1 MMPSSLG
8 GGSGSAKHHQQLM
21 QSASMLPS
29 PYSFLP
35 SVFANAQLDMPL
47 FRPPESSLGAM
58 YLSQLAAAAA
68 MSQGQNG
75 TDASNT
81 NEQQEE
87 AVGENNKT
95 EMAASTSSDVATSS
109 YGAESPSSPKPF
121 GTLEREMELPDEQNS
136 ADDNVALS
144 PTKVSTDDIVMA
156 ENENLQP
163 SSASDLQQ
171 LDLSKWISDFFPG
184 LPNNVSA
191 LNMAAL
197 TQRMPSMLEQMQFMN
212 QYFSPGSVE
221 DSLRVLAAL
230 GSTNGSAGTVPST
243 NCSPGSIL
251 NSPFASSAGHSKDTY
266 CEICDKNF
274 CNRYFLRTHKWKKHG
289 IPFPGKNSPSECNV
303 TSLASPTTS
312 QNLPLDLPTT
322 SSGMNLS
329 PAEFIAALC
338 NQNVLEASQISPK
351 TTPSQPTSVIVN
363 CLSNAA
369 DSSPTKRA
377 RTTDEGSKEDDD
389 SLNAPRSES
398 VRVDEEALANVASQL
413 PNTGD
418 LFAMIARQAQ
428 ENAIAQELLSSL
440 KAEGIQVQQQ
450 SSPSK
455 QHSSNSKE
463 ACEMCGQECESR
475 ATLQH
480 HLLLQHNIL
489 NSFLSSF
496 NLLSPLGQ
504 LQPQQQSQKQQN
516 NQSND
521 ADRTR
526 SSTVVPGVVTS
537 PISVS
542 RQPKKQYTTT
552 GKNYCDVCNKEV
564 CNKYFLRTHMLKMHG
579 IVIDEHKTIIANIDT
594 LEKEKSGTI
603 AFRCDICNTNVGQ
616 TRESLKHHKQEVH
629 NVVSLPTSR
638 GHRGSLSSTSS
649 ITSTSTLS
657 QALRTT
663 DQSGNLNEKEIP
675 IFRSDYSFELFFA
688 TAIACALPYLLKR
701 YSARFL
707 EDLKIAFER
716 AFALQT
722 NLVGQLRCPLCDI
735 RTVGVVAMQK
745 HLSEKHKM
753 DMGLES
759 LESFLKDAYEI
770 KTGQSAATLGGSLA
784 VNLHQQMTTERNE
797 FTCTHCGDIFSD
809 QIQFQL
815 HMIHNHPMV
824 IRSPE
829 ETGCATVT
837 AHNVEPLCKRY
848 SFQSSSIAD
857 SWAESEIKPEN
868 RSIEDAEESEVL
880 EAKRNDQHQVA
891 PQKVRK
897 LFDCPISWC
906 SRQYRDPVILGKHVR
921 IVHQWRLKFSSKNG
935 KDKSHGV
942 IAPRKLWKKRY
953 ICLFEG
959 CKYRFWSRDDCKRH
973 LSCHIGNETNKTG
986 SKEVVENGTTEN
998 GRRQDLIKLV
1008 GMREGKVMLRVENGD
1023 NRTDQEHGCALG
1035 SPDLDVMPEGHG
1047 QLSGNKKPYTVQ
1059 TFLIREQTSQSSSST
1074 NGAASSTSVVF
1085 DEMVAHLPVRNTVQ
1099 EMVRVNVE
1107 LVPASLQVSP
1117 ILHL

>member
-1 MMPSSLG
+1 MMMPSSLG

-29 PYSFLP
+29 PYNFLP
-35 SVFANAQLDMPL
+35 SVFANAQLDIPL
-47 FRPPESSLGAM
+47 FRPPESNLGAM

-68 MSQGQNG
+68 LNQGQNS
-75 TDASNT
+75 SNGNTT
-81 NEQQEE
+81 NEQEE
-87 AVGENNKT
+87 TVGENNKA
-95 EMAASTSSDVATSS
+95 EVAASTSSEVATSPCD
-109 YGAESPSSPKPF
+109 AESPLSPKPF
-121 GTLEREMELPDEQNS
+121 GAVDREMESTNEQDPV
-136 ADDNVALS
+136 DDAALS
-144 PTKVSTDDIVMA
+144 SPKVNTEDIA
-156 ENENLQP
+156 LTENENLQP
-163 SSASDLQQ
+163 PSTTELQQ

-197 TQRMPSMLEQMQFMN
+197 TQRMPPMLEQMQLMN

-230 GSTNGSAGTVPST
+230 GSTNGSAGTVPSA

-303 TSLASPTTS
+303 TSLASPSVS

-322 SSGMNLS
+322 STGMNLS

-338 NQNVLEASQISPK
+338 NQNVLEASQISPSK
-351 TTPSQPTSVIVN
+351 TTSSQPTSVIVN
-363 CLSNAA
+363 CLSSA

-377 RTTDEGSKEDDD
+377 RTIEEGSKDDD
-389 SLNAPRSES
+389 ELLGGARSES
-398 VRVDEEALANVASQL
+398 VRIDEEALASVASQL

-428 ENAIAQELLSSL
+428 ENAIAQELLSSF
-440 KAEGIQVQQQ
+440 KGDGMQVQQQ
-450 SSPSK
+450 SSPSR
-455 QHSSNSKE
+455 HSSANKE

-489 NSFLSSF
+489 NSFLNSF
-496 NLLSPLGQ
+496 NLLSPMGQ

-516 NQSND
+516 NQSID
-521 ADRTR
+521 ADRPR
-526 SSTVVPGVVTS
+526 NSAIAPGMVTS
-537 PISVS
+537 PINVS

-616 TRESLKHHKQEVH
+616 TRESLKQHKQEVH

-657 QALRTT
+657 QALKTS
-663 DQSGNLNEKEIP
+663 DQSGNNI
-675 IFRSDYSFELFFA
+675 D
-688 TAIACALPYLLKR
+688 
-701 YSARFL
+701 
-707 EDLKIAFER
+707 
-716 AFALQT
+716 
-722 NLVGQLRCPLCDI
+722 QLRCPLCDI
-735 RTVGVVAMQK
+735 RTAGVVAMQK
-745 HLSEKHKM
+745 HLSEKHRM

-759 LESFLKDAYEI
+759 LEGFLKDAYDI
-770 KTGQSAATLGGSLA
+770 KSGQSAATLGGSLTA
-784 VNLHQQMTTERNE
+784 NLQQQERGE
-797 FTCTHCGDIFSD
+797 FTCVHCADIFSD

-815 HMIHNHPMV
+815 HMVHNHPLV
-824 IRSPE
+824 IRSPD
-829 ETGCATVT
+829 ETGSPAVTV
-837 AHNVEPLCKRY
+837 HGMEPLCTQY
-848 SFQSSSIAD
+848 SFQSSSMAD
-857 SWAESEIKPEN
+857 SWVDSERKLSN
-868 RSIEDAEESEVL
+868 RSAGSMREGETLGDEHGVT
-880 EAKRNDQHQVA
+880 H
-891 PQKVRK
+891 KVDK
-897 LFDCPISWC
+897 FFDCPISWC
-906 SRQYRDPVILGKHVR
+906 SRRYRNPVILSKHVSV
-921 IVHQWRLKFSSKNG
+921 VHQWRLKFSPKNG
-935 KDKSHGV
+935 KNKSRDV
-942 IAPRKLWKKRY
+942 IVSRKLWKKRY
-953 ICLFEG
+953 VCLFEG
-959 CKYRFWSRDDCKRH
+959 CKYRFWSRDDCEKH
-973 LSCHIGNETNKTG
+973 LLCHIGNQTNNKTKSKGPVVNG
-986 SKEVVENGTTEN
+986 STEN
-998 GRRQDLIKLV
+998 GRSQDVSKLFGV
-1008 GMREGKVMLRVENGD
+1008 REGKIMLNMKNGN
-1023 NRTDQEHGCALG
+1023 NREEHERNTYTPNSL
-1035 SPDLDVMPEGHG
+1035 DLDMMPEGHG
-1047 QLSGNKKPYTVQ
+1047 QLSTNKKPYTVQ
-1059 TFLIREQTSQSSSST
+1059 TFLVREQISQSSSSANSAT
-1074 NGAASSTSVVF
+1074 AAVGVVF

-1107 LVPASLQVSP
+1107 LVPAPLQISP

>member
-1 MMPSSLG
+1 MMMPSSL
-8 GGSGSAKHHQQLM
+8 SGDSENAKHHQQLV

-35 SVFANAQLDMPL
+35 SVFGNAQLDMPL
-47 FRPPESSLGAM
+47 FRPPESNLGVM

-68 MSQGQNG
+68 LNQGQNG
-75 TDASNT
+75 SNGSTT

-87 AVGENNKT
+87 TIGENNRT
-95 EMAASTSSDVATSS
+95 EVTASTSSEIATSS
-109 YGAESPSSPKPF
+109 CGAESPLSPKPF
-121 GTLEREMELPDEQNS
+121 GTVEREVKFANERNS
-136 ADDNVALS
+136 VDNAALS
-144 PTKVSTDDIVMA
+144 PTKVSTEDMVVA

-163 SSASDLQQ
+163 SSASELQQ

-197 TQRMPSMLEQMQFMN
+197 TQRMPPMLEQMQLMN

-230 GSTNGSAGTVPST
+230 GNTNGSAGTVPSA

-289 IPFPGKNSPSECNV
+289 IPFPGKYSPFECNV
-303 TSLASPTTS
+303 TSLASPTVS
-312 QNLPLDLPTT
+312 QNLSLDLPTT
-322 SSGMNLS
+322 STGMNLS
-329 PAEFIAALC
+329 PAELIAALC
-338 NQNVLEASQISPK
+338 NQNVLEASQISPSK
-351 TTPSQPTSVIVN
+351 TTLSQPTSVIVN
-363 CLSNAA
+363 CLSST
-369 DSSPTKRA
+369 DSSPIKRA
-377 RTTDEGSKEDDD
+377 RMTDEGNKEDELVGAVRSD
-389 SLNAPRSES
+389 S
-398 VRVDEEALANVASQL
+398 VKIDEEALASVASQL

-440 KAEGIQVQQQ
+440 KAEGIQAQQQ
-450 SSPSK
+450 SSPLK
-455 QHSSNSKE
+455 HSSANKE

-489 NSFLSSF
+489 NSFLNSF

-504 LQPQQQSQKQQN
+504 LQSQQQSQKQQN
-516 NQSND
+516 NQGND

-526 SSTVVPGVVTS
+526 NSMAVPGMVTS

-579 IVIDEHKTIIANIDT
+579 IVIDEHKTVIANIDT

-616 TRESLKHHKQEVH
+616 TRESLKQHKQEIH

-657 QALRTT
+657 QSLKIA
-663 DQSGNLNEKEIP
+663 DQSGNHIDKIDRGGREANV
-675 IFRSDYSFELFFA
+675 
-688 TAIACALPYLLKR
+688 ACAVAVAGVCIVYSGR

-722 NLVGQLRCPLCDI
+722 NLIGQLRCPLCDG
-735 RTVGVVAMQK
+735 RTIGVVAMQK

-753 DMGLES
+753 DMNVGALEG
-759 LESFLKDAYEI
+759 FLKDAYEI
-770 KTGQSAATLGGSLA
+770 KTGQSAATLSGSLA
-784 VNLHQQMTTERNE
+784 TDLQQQMTTERDE
-797 FTCTHCGDIFSD
+797 FTCTHCADIFND

-815 HMIHNHPMV
+815 HMIHNHPLV

-829 ETGCATVT
+829 ETGSAAITT
-837 AHNVEPLCKRY
+837 HNMDPLCMQY
-848 SFQSSSIAD
+848 SLQSSSMAD
-857 SWAESEIKPEN
+857 SWTDSEEKPTN
-868 RSIEDAEESEVL
+868 KSIEDMKEDEDDE
-880 EAKRNDQHQVA
+880 RQVA
-891 PQKVRK
+891 SQKFRK
-897 LFDCPISWC
+897 FFDCPISWC
-906 SRQYRDPVILGKHVR
+906 SRRYRNPIIMSKHVS
-921 IVHQWRLKFSSKNG
+921 IVHQWRLKFSAKNG
-935 KDKSHGV
+935 KNKSRGI

-959 CKYRFWSRDDCKRH
+959 CKYRFWSRTDCERH
-973 LSCHIGNETNKTG
+973 LLCHVGKAV
-986 SKEVVENGTTEN
+986 SKESVVNGATEN
-998 GRRQDLIKLV
+998 GRNQDINKLIGV
-1008 GMREGKVMLRVENGD
+1008 REGRIMVNVKND
-1023 NRTDQEHGCALG
+1023 NNRKEQERNTHTPN
-1035 SPDLDVMPEGHG
+1035 SPDSDAMPEGHG
-1047 QLSGNKKPYTVQ
+1047 QSSGSRKPYTVQ
-1059 TFLIREQTSQSSSST
+1059 TFLVREQAFQPSSSA
-1074 NGAASSTSVVF
+1074 NGATTGVGVVF
-1085 DEMVAHLPVRNTVQ
+1085 DEMVAHLPVRNTVK

-1107 LVPASLQVSP
+1107 LIPASLQVSP

>member
-1 MMPSSLG
+1 MMMPSSLG

-29 PYSFLP
+29 PYNFLP
-35 SVFANAQLDMPL
+35 SVFANAQLDIPL
-47 FRPPESSLGAM
+47 FRPPESNLGAM

-68 MSQGQNG
+68 LNQGQN
-75 TDASNT
+75 SNNGSTT
-81 NEQQEE
+81 NEQEE
-87 AVGENNKT
+87 TVGENNKAEVT
-95 EMAASTSSDVATSS
+95 ASTSSEVATSPCD
-109 YGAESPSSPKPF
+109 AESPLSPKPF
-121 GTLEREMELPDEQNS
+121 GTVDREMESTNEQDS
-136 ADDNVALS
+136 VDDAALS
-144 PTKVSTDDIVMA
+144 SPKVNTEDITLT

-163 SSASDLQQ
+163 PSASELQQ

-197 TQRMPSMLEQMQFMN
+197 TQRMPTMLEQMQLMN

-230 GSTNGSAGTVPST
+230 GSTNGSAGMVPSA

-303 TSLASPTTS
+303 TSLASPSVS

-322 SSGMNLS
+322 STGMNIS

-338 NQNVLEASQISPK
+338 NQNVLEASQISPSK
-351 TTPSQPTSVIVN
+351 TTSSQPTSVIVN
-363 CLSNAA
+363 CLSSA
-369 DSSPTKRA
+369 DSSPSKRA
-377 RTTDEGSKEDDD
+377 RVNEEGSNDDE
-389 SLNAPRSES
+389 LLGGARSES
-398 VRVDEEALANVASQL
+398 VRIDEEALASVASQL

-428 ENAIAQELLSSL
+428 ENAIAQELLSSF
-440 KAEGIQVQQQ
+440 KGDGIHAQQQ
-450 SSPSK
+450 SSPSR
-455 QHSSNSKE
+455 HSSANKE

-489 NSFLSSF
+489 NSFLNSF
-496 NLLSPLGQ
+496 NLLSPMGQ

-516 NQSND
+516 NQSID
-521 ADRTR
+521 ADRPR
-526 SSTVVPGVVTS
+526 NSAIAPGMVTS

-616 TRESLKHHKQEVH
+616 TRESLKQHKQEVH

-657 QALRTT
+657 QALKTS
-663 DQSGNLNEKEIP
+663 DQSGNNI
-675 IFRSDYSFELFFA
+675 D
-688 TAIACALPYLLKR
+688 
-701 YSARFL
+701 
-707 EDLKIAFER
+707 
-716 AFALQT
+716 
-722 NLVGQLRCPLCDI
+722 QLRCPFCDI
-735 RTVGVVAMQK
+735 RTAGVVAMQK
-745 HLSEKHKM
+745 HLSEKHRM

-759 LESFLKDAYEI
+759 LEGFLKDAYDI
-770 KTGQSAATLGGSLA
+770 KIGQSAATLVGSLTT
-784 VNLHQQMTTERNE
+784 NLQQQERGE
-797 FTCTHCGDIFSD
+797 FTCLHCADIFSD

-815 HMIHNHPMV
+815 HMIHNHPLV
-824 IRSPE
+824 IRSPD
-829 ETGCATVT
+829 ETGSPAVTV
-837 AHNVEPLCKRY
+837 HGMEQLCTQY
-848 SFQSSSIAD
+848 SFQSSSMAD
-857 SWAESEIKPEN
+857 SWVDSERKIANRSAESIREDEILGDEHG
-868 RSIEDAEESEVL
+868 VT
-880 EAKRNDQHQVA
+880 H
-891 PQKVRK
+891 KVEK
-897 LFDCPISWC
+897 FFDCPISWC
-906 SRQYRDPVILGKHVR
+906 SRRYRNPVILSKHISV
-921 IVHQWRLKFSSKNG
+921 VHQWRLKFSPKNG
-935 KDKSHGV
+935 KNKSRDV
-942 IAPRKLWKKRY
+942 IVSRKLWKKRY

-959 CKYRFWSRDDCKRH
+959 CKYRFWSRDNCEKH
-973 LSCHIGNETNKTG
+973 LLCHIANQTNNKTKSKGQVVNG
-986 SKEVVENGTTEN
+986 STEN
-998 GRRQDLIKLV
+998 GRSQDVSKLF
-1008 GMREGKVMLRVENGD
+1008 GMRKGKILLNIKNG
-1023 NRTDQEHGCALG
+1023 NREEHERNTYTPNSL
-1035 SPDLDVMPEGHG
+1035 DLDVMPEGHG
-1047 QLSGNKKPYTVQ
+1047 QLSTNKKPYTVQ
-1059 TFLIREQTSQSSSST
+1059 TFLVREQISQSSSST
-1074 NGAASSTSVVF
+1074 NSATAAVGVVF

-1107 LVPASLQVSP
+1107 LVPAPLQISP

>member
-1 MMPSSLG
+1 MPSSLG
-8 GGSGSAKHHQQLM
+8 GGNGSAKHQQQLM
-21 QSASMLPS
+21 QSASMLSS

-35 SVFANAQLDMPL
+35 SVFANAQLDMP
-47 FRPPESSLGAM
+47 FIRPHETNLGAM

-68 MSQGQNG
+68 LNQGQNV
-75 TDASNT
+75 SNGSAT
-81 NEQQEE
+81 NESQEE
-87 AVGENNKT
+87 ATGGESNKV
-95 EMAASTSSDVATSS
+95 EMAASISSEVATSS
-109 YGAESPSSPKPF
+109 CGAESPLSPRPF
-121 GTLEREMELPDEQNS
+121 GTAEREMESSNERNS
-136 ADDNVALS
+136 VDNAGALS
-144 PTKVSTDDIVMA
+144 PTKVNTEDMALA

-163 SSASDLQQ
+163 SSASELQQ

-197 TQRMPSMLEQMQFMN
+197 TQRMPPMLEQMQLMN

-230 GSTNGSAGTVPST
+230 GSNNGSAGTVPSA

-251 NSPFASSAGHSKDTY
+251 NSPFASSTGHSKDTY

-303 TSLASPTTS
+303 TSLASPTVS

-322 SSGMNLS
+322 STGMNLS

-338 NQNVLEASQISPK
+338 NQNVLEASQISPSK
-351 TTPSQPTSVIVN
+351 ITSSQPTSVIVN
-363 CLSNAA
+363 CLSNS
-369 DSSPTKRA
+369 DSSPAKRA
-377 RTTDEGSKEDDD
+377 RTADDGAKDDD
-389 SLNAPRSES
+389 ELLGAARSES
-398 VRVDEEALANVASQL
+398 VRIDEEALASVASQL

-428 ENAIAQELLSSL
+428 ENAIAQELLSSF
-440 KAEGIQVQQQ
+440 KADGIQAQQQ

-455 QHSSNSKE
+455 HSSTSKE

-504 LQPQQQSQKQQN
+504 LQPQQQSQNQQS

-521 ADRTR
+521 GERPRNA
-526 SSTVVPGVVTS
+526 TVASGMVTS
-537 PISVS
+537 PVSVS

-616 TRESLKHHKQEVH
+616 TRESLKQHKQEVH
-629 NVVSLPTSR
+629 NVVSLPISR

-649 ITSTSTLS
+649 ITSTSTLN
-657 QALRTT
+657 QALKIA
-663 DQSGNLNEKEIP
+663 DQSGNNI
-675 IFRSDYSFELFFA
+675 D
-688 TAIACALPYLLKR
+688 
-701 YSARFL
+701 
-707 EDLKIAFER
+707 
-716 AFALQT
+716 
-722 NLVGQLRCPLCDI
+722 QLRCPLCDVRI
-735 RTVGVVAMQK
+735 VGVVAMQK
-745 HLSEKHKM
+745 HINEKHGM
-753 DMGLES
+753 DMSLES
-759 LESFLKDAYEI
+759 LENAYEI
-770 KTGQSAATLGGSLA
+770 KFNQNAATLSGA
-784 VNLHQQMTTERNE
+784 FVANLQEQLTAERGE
-797 FTCTHCGDIFSD
+797 FTCIHCTEIFSD

-815 HMIHNHPMV
+815 HMIHNHPLV

-829 ETGCATVT
+829 EASSPTTSV
-837 AHNVEPLCKRY
+837 HNTEPLSTQY
-848 SFQSSSIAD
+848 NFQSSSMAD
-857 SWAESEIKPEN
+857 SWVDSDGKPN
-868 RSIEDAEESEVL
+868 RNTEDMKEDETLGDDE
-880 EAKRNDQHQVA
+880 HQVA
-891 PQKVRK
+891 EEDRTF
-897 LFDCPISWC
+897 FDCPISWC
-906 SRQYRDPVILGKHVR
+906 SRRYHNPAILSKHVSV
-921 IVHQWRLKFSSKNG
+921 VHQWRLKFSPKNG
-935 KDKSHGV
+935 KNKSRGV
-942 IAPRKLWKKRY
+942 IASRKLWKKRY

-959 CKYRFWSRDDCKRH
+959 CKHRFWSRSDCEKH
-973 LSCHIGNETNKTG
+973 LLCHVGSQTNNKTG
-986 SKEVVENGTTEN
+986 SKGALVNGATEN
-998 GRRQDLIKLV
+998 GRSQDVNKLV
-1008 GMREGKVMLRVENGD
+1008 GVKDGKVILNVETGN
-1023 NRTDQEHGCALG
+1023 NRKKHDRNTCTPCT
-1035 SPDLDVMPEGHG
+1035 PDSDTMPEGHG
-1047 QLSGNKKPYTVQ
+1047 QPSTNRKPYTVQ
-1059 TFLIREQTSQSSSST
+1059 TFLVREQVSQPSSST
-1074 NGAASSTSVVF
+1074 NGATTTVGVVF

-1107 LVPASLQVSP
+1107 LVPASLQISP

>member
-1 MMPSSLG
+1 MPSSLG
-8 GGSGSAKHHQQLM
+8 GSSGGAKHHQQLV

-47 FRPPESSLGAM
+47 FRPPESNLGAM
-58 YLSQLAAAAA
+58 YLSQLAAAALNQ
-68 MSQGQNG
+68 SQNG
-75 TDASNT
+75 SNSST
-81 NEQQEE
+81 TSEQQEE
-87 AVGENNKT
+87 TVNKNNKT
-95 EMAASTSSDVATSS
+95 EMAASTSSEKATSPC
-109 YGAESPSSPKPF
+109 GADSPLSPKPF
-121 GTLEREMELPDEQNS
+121 GTMEQEMESANERNS
-136 ADDNVALS
+136 GDNVALS
-144 PTKVSTDDIVMA
+144 PMKINTEDMAMA

-163 SSASDLQQ
+163 SSASELQQ

-197 TQRMPSMLEQMQFMN
+197 TQRMPPVLEQVQLMN

-230 GSTNGSAGTVPST
+230 GSTSGSTGTVPSA
-243 NCSPGSIL
+243 NCNPGSIL
-251 NSPFASSAGHSKDTY
+251 NSSFASSAGHSKDTY

-303 TSLASPTTS
+303 TSLASSTIS

-322 SSGMNLS
+322 STGMNLS
-329 PAEFIAALC
+329 PAELIAALC
-338 NQNVLEASQISPK
+338 NQNVLEASQISPSK
-351 TTPSQPTSVIVN
+351 TTSSQPTSVIVN
-363 CLSNAA
+363 CLSSA

-377 RTTDEGSKEDDD
+377 RTIDERNKDDD
-389 SLNAPRSES
+389 DLIDAARTES
-398 VRVDEEALANVASQL
+398 DRIDEEALASVASQL

-418 LFAMIARQAQ
+418 LFALIARQAQ

-440 KAEGIQVQQQ
+440 KAEEIQAQQQ

-455 QHSSNSKE
+455 HSAISKE

-489 NSFLSSF
+489 NSFLNSF
-496 NLLSPLGQ
+496 SLLSPLGQ
-504 LQPQQQSQKQQN
+504 LHPQQQSQKQQN
-516 NQSND
+516 NQNND
-521 ADRTR
+521 IEQSRN
-526 SSTVVPGVVTS
+526 STVVPAMITS
-537 PISVS
+537 PVNVS

-616 TRESLKHHKQEVH
+616 TRESLKQHKQEIH

-649 ITSTSTLS
+649 ITSTSALS
-657 QALRTT
+657 QTLKIS
-663 DQSGNLNEKEIP
+663 DQSGNHIEI
-675 IFRSDYSFELFFA
+675 FFDNHQLKRA
-688 TAIACALPYLLKR
+688 DEVHLPVKSIAAVREANVACAV
-701 YSARFL
+701 AAV

-716 AFALQT
+716 AFVLQT
-722 NLVGQLRCPLCDI
+722 NLVGQLRCPLCDV
-735 RTVGVVAMQK
+735 RTVGVAAMQK
-745 HLSEKHKM
+745 HLSEKHTM
-753 DMGLES
+753 DMSLES
-759 LESFLKDAYEI
+759 LEGFLKDAYEI
-770 KTGQSAATLGGSLA
+770 KTEQSAALSGSLA
-784 VNLHQQMTTERNE
+784 TNLEQQITTERGE
-797 FTCTHCGDIFSD
+797 FTCIHCSDVFND

-815 HMIHNHPMV
+815 HMIHNHSLV

-829 ETGCATVT
+829 DASSTAIT
-837 AHNVEPLCKRY
+837 AHNMEPLCTHH
-848 SFQSSSIAD
+848 SLQSSSITD
-857 SWAESEIKPEN
+857 SWANSDEKHRSTEDMKEDETLGDEGHQIASEN
-868 RSIEDAEESEVL
+868 
-880 EAKRNDQHQVA
+880 
-891 PQKVRK
+891 VRK
-897 LFDCPISWC
+897 FFDCPISWC
-906 SRQYRDPVILGKHVR
+906 SRRYRDPIILSKHVS
-921 IVHQWRLKFSSKNG
+921 IVHQWRLKFSRKNG
-935 KDKSHGV
+935 KKKSRI
-942 IAPRKLWKKRY
+942 IAPR
-953 ICLFEG
+953 
-959 CKYRFWSRDDCKRH
+959 CKYRFWSRDVCEKH
-973 LSCHIGNETNKTG
+973 LLWHVGRQTNGKTV
-986 SKEVVENGTTEN
+986 SKEPIVNGATEN
-998 GRRQDLIKLV
+998 GRSQEVSKFTGV
-1008 GMREGKVMLRVENGD
+1008 KEGKIIVNVGNGSG
-1023 NRTDQEHGCALG
+1023 RKEQERSIHDLY
-1035 SPDLDVMPEGHG
+1035 SPDSDAMPEGHG
-1047 QLSGNKKPYTVQ
+1047 QSSTNRKPYTVQ
-1059 TFLIREQTSQSSSST
+1059 TFLVREQTSQPSSST
-1074 NGAASSTSVVF
+1074 KNATAAVGVVF
-1085 DEMVAHLPVRNTVQ
+1085 DEMIAHLPVRNTVQ